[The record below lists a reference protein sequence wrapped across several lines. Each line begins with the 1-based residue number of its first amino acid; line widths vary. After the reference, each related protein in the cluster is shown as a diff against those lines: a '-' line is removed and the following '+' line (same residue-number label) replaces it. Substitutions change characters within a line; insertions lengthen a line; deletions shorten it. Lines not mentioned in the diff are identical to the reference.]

1 MAVDLYR
8 NRDFIPNFDEIA
20 AETAAR
26 SRDLAAK
33 VQIQRDISYG
43 PSNRECFDL
52 VFPSRPV
59 KGAPLHI
66 FFHGGYWRSGSKEDH
81 LLVAAP
87 VLAVG
92 GIAAIVTYD
101 LMPGTRLGTIV
112 KQTRAAV
119 RKLGGMA
126 ASIGADPTRLTA
138 SGHSAG
144 AHLASYLAAVSHGET
159 EPESLPSLRA
169 LLLVSGLYDL
179 KDIPNSFLKNETQM
193 TADEAK
199 TWSPLVARQ
208 LQNPKRIIMVSEND
222 SPPFHEQGRTFTEH
236 LQQIGAQATLRT
248 EKGLNHMSI
257 VLALGDPQS
266 AVGQCLAEVVLSDE
280 RTSPPGP

>member
-1 MAVDLYR
+1 MAPDLYR

-26 SRDLAAK
+26 SREFAAK
-33 VQIQRDISYG
+33 AQIRRDLSYG
-43 PSNRECFDL
+43 SGTRERFDL
-52 VFPSRPV
+52 LFPSRTV

-112 KQTRAAV
+112 GQIRTAV
-119 RKLGGMA
+119 QQLSTMA
-126 ASIGADPTRLTA
+126 PEIGADATRMSA

-144 AHLASYLAAVSHGET
+144 AHLASYLAAVSTAET
-159 EPESLPSLRA
+159 EPASVPSLRA
-169 LLLVSGLYDL
+169 MLLVSGIYDL
-179 KDIPNSFLKNETQM
+179 KDIPSSFLKEETQM
-193 TADEAK
+193 TVEEASA
-199 TWSPLVARQ
+199 WSPLSSQQ
-208 LQNPKRIIMVSEND
+208 LPGAKRIIMVSEHD
-222 SPPFHEQGRTFTEH
+222 TPPFHEQGLAFTTRLRE
-236 LQQIGAQATLRT
+236 QGIQATIRT
-248 EKGLNHMSI
+248 ENALNHMSI

-266 AVGQCLAEVVLSDE
+266 AAGQCLSEVVLS
-280 RTSPPGP
+280 

>member
-1 MAVDLYR
+1 MARDLYR

-26 SRDLAAK
+26 SREFAAK
-33 VQIQRDISYG
+33 ANIRRDVAYG
-43 PSNRECFDL
+43 PGRRERLDL
-52 VFPSRPV
+52 VFPAQPV

-112 KQTRAAV
+112 GQARSAV
-119 RKLGGMA
+119 RYLAAMA
-126 ASIGADPTRLTA
+126 PSIGADASRMTA

-144 AHLASYLAAVSHGET
+144 GHLVSYLAAISPEEE
-159 EPESLPSLRA
+159 EPGTQPPLRT

-179 KDIPNSFLKNETQM
+179 KDIPGSFLKDETQM
-193 TADEAK
+193 TADEARAW
-199 TWSPLVARQ
+199 TPLAARQ
-208 LQNPKRIIMVSEND
+208 LPGPKRIVMVSEHD
-222 SPPFHEQGRTFTEH
+222 TPPFHEQARAFTEL
-236 LQQIGAQATLRT
+236 LQEQGLEASLRT
-248 EKGLNHMSI
+248 EAGLNHMSI
-257 VLALGDPQS
+257 VLALADPES
-266 AVGQCLAEVVLSDE
+266 AAGQCLAEVVS
-280 RTSPPGP
+280 S

>member
-1 MAVDLYR
+1 MARDLYR

-26 SRDLAAK
+26 SREFAAK
-33 VQIQRDISYG
+33 ANIRRDVAYG
-43 PSNRECFDL
+43 PGRRERLDL
-52 VFPSRPV
+52 VFPAQPV

-112 KQTRAAV
+112 GQARSAV
-119 RKLGGMA
+119 RYLAAMA
-126 ASIGADPTRLTA
+126 PSIGADASRMTA

-144 AHLASYLAAVSHGET
+144 GHLVSYLAAISPEEE
-159 EPESLPSLRA
+159 EPGTLPPLRT

-179 KDIPNSFLKNETQM
+179 KDILGSFLKDETQM
-193 TADEAK
+193 TADEARAW
-199 TWSPLVARQ
+199 TPLAARQ
-208 LQNPKRIIMVSEND
+208 LPGPKRIVMVSEHD
-222 SPPFHEQGRTFTEH
+222 TPPFHEQARAFTEL
-236 LQQIGAQATLRT
+236 LQEQGLEASLRT
-248 EKGLNHMSI
+248 EAGLNHMSI
-257 VLALGDPQS
+257 VLALADPES
-266 AVGQCLAEVVLSDE
+266 AAGQCLAEVVS
-280 RTSPPGP
+280 S

>member
-1 MAVDLYR
+1 MARDLYR

-26 SRDLAAK
+26 SREFAAK
-33 VQIQRDISYG
+33 ANIRRDVAYG
-43 PSNRECFDL
+43 PGRRERLDL
-52 VFPSRPV
+52 VFPAQPV

-112 KQTRAAV
+112 GQARSAV
-119 RKLGGMA
+119 RYLAAMA
-126 ASIGADPTRLTA
+126 PSIGADASRMTA

-144 AHLASYLAAVSHGET
+144 GHLVSYLAAISPEEE
-159 EPESLPSLRA
+159 EPGTLPPLRT

-179 KDIPNSFLKNETQM
+179 KDIPGSFLKDETQM
-193 TADEAK
+193 TADEARAW
-199 TWSPLVARQ
+199 TPLAARQ
-208 LQNPKRIIMVSEND
+208 LPGPKRIVMVSEHD
-222 SPPFHEQGRTFTEH
+222 SPPFHEQARAFTEL
-236 LQQIGAQATLRT
+236 LQEQGLEASLRT
-248 EKGLNHMSI
+248 EAGLNHMSI
-257 VLALGDPQS
+257 VLALADPES
-266 AVGQCLAEVVLSDE
+266 AAGQCLAEVVS
-280 RTSPPGP
+280 S

>member
-1 MAVDLYR
+1 MARDLYR

-26 SRDLAAK
+26 SREFAAK
-33 VQIQRDISYG
+33 ANIRRDVAYG
-43 PSNRECFDL
+43 PGRRERLDL
-52 VFPSRPV
+52 VFPAQPV

-112 KQTRAAV
+112 GQARSAV
-119 RKLGGMA
+119 RYLAAMA
-126 ASIGADPTRLTA
+126 PSIGADASRMTA

-144 AHLASYLAAVSHGET
+144 GHLVSYLAAISPEEE
-159 EPESLPSLRA
+159 EPGTLPPLRT

-179 KDIPNSFLKNETQM
+179 KDIPGSFLKDETQM
-193 TADEAK
+193 TADEARAW
-199 TWSPLVARQ
+199 TPLAARQ
-208 LQNPKRIIMVSEND
+208 LPGPKRIVMVSEHD
-222 SPPFHEQGRTFTEH
+222 TPPFHEQARAFTEL
-236 LQQIGAQATLRT
+236 LQERGLEASLRT
-248 EKGLNHMSI
+248 EAGLNHMSI
-257 VLALGDPQS
+257 VLALADPES
-266 AVGQCLAEVVLSDE
+266 AAGQCLAEVVS
-280 RTSPPGP
+280 S

>member
-1 MAVDLYR
+1 MVRDLYR

-26 SRDLAAK
+26 SREFAAK
-33 VQIQRDISYG
+33 ANIRRDVAYG
-43 PSNRECFDL
+43 PGRRERLDL
-52 VFPSRPV
+52 VFPAQPV

-112 KQTRAAV
+112 GQARSAV
-119 RKLGGMA
+119 RYLAAMA
-126 ASIGADPTRLTA
+126 PSIGADASRMTA

-144 AHLASYLAAVSHGET
+144 GHLVSYLAAISPEEE
-159 EPESLPSLRA
+159 EPGTLPPLRT

-179 KDIPNSFLKNETQM
+179 KDIPGSFLKDETQM
-193 TADEAK
+193 TADEARAW
-199 TWSPLVARQ
+199 TPLAARQ
-208 LQNPKRIIMVSEND
+208 LPGPKRIVMVSEHD
-222 SPPFHEQGRTFTEH
+222 TPPFHEQARAFTEL
-236 LQQIGAQATLRT
+236 LQEQGLEASLRT
-248 EKGLNHMSI
+248 EAGLNHMSI
-257 VLALGDPQS
+257 VLALADPES
-266 AVGQCLAEVVLSDE
+266 AAGQCLAEVVS
-280 RTSPPGP
+280 S